1 MTRLGNLADFAGFV
15 EPQGRDN
22 VCAPMCGDVRNAEN
36 REGWKQGSMAVSFF
50 GGQDGTGARVWS
62 AGKFVTDQQD
72 QEKLRARI
80 RELESLCTDV
90 LVAGVDIGLPQH
102 LLNQLW
108 AAVGHG
114 ELPHAFNVDLPPVPP
129 RPIEAPPA
137 SKVVT
142 PEAFKQ
148 DGATPQRQPM
158 DIPDIPLTINP
169 LTSKED
175 VRPKPPQAELK
186 PLTIKKT
193 VCVVDDDPMMLDV
206 LARILQREN
215 FDLLMAS
222 GGPEIIKKLEQ
233 YSGAVDLLVTDYA
246 MPDMQGRELADHV
259 RQRFPA
265 VKVLYQT
272 GFSDQL
278 FENRV
283 ELEDGAA
290 FLEKPFTARGLREA
304 ARLVLFGSI
313 NP

>member
-1 MTRLGNLADFAGFV
+1 MAMLTNWPDFLKAGTTP
-15 EPQGRDN
+15 E
-22 VCAPMCGDVRNAEN
+22 CAPLCGAVR
-36 REGWKQGSMAVSFF
+36 GTGGQKQDSMAVSFF
-50 GGQDGTGARVWS
+50 GGQDGAGARVWS
-62 AGKFVTDQQD
+62 AGKFVSNPQD
-72 QEKLRARI
+72 QEQLRARI

-114 ELPHAFNVDLPPVPP
+114 ELPKALHVDLPPVPP
-129 RPIEAPPA
+129 RPVAPMPQQKVLVAPA
-137 SKVVT
+137 
-142 PEAFKQ
+142 AFTDKAT
-148 DGATPQRQPM
+148 GAPAVARQPM
-158 DIPDIPLTINP
+158 EIPDIPLTANP
-169 LTSKED
+169 LTAKD
-175 VRPKPPQAELK
+175 GDPRPKPPQAELK

-215 FDLLMAS
+215 FELLMAS
-222 GGPEIIKKLEQ
+222 GFNEIIAKLAEHAGQ
-233 YSGAVDLLVTDYA
+233 VDLLVTDYA
-246 MPDMQGRELADHV
+246 MPDMQGRELAEHV
-259 RQRFPA
+259 RQRFPS

-272 GFSDQL
+272 GFSDML

-283 ELEDGAA
+283 ELEEGAA

>member
-1 MTRLGNLADFAGFV
+1 MTTLANWPDFERFLK
-15 EPQGRDN
+15 PNGRDN
-22 VCAPMCGDVRNAEN
+22 ACAPMCGHVRGANN

-72 QEKLRARI
+72 QDKLRARI

-114 ELPHAFNVDLPPVPP
+114 ELPHAFNVDLPPAPP
-129 RPIEAPPA
+129 RPVEAPP
-137 SKVVT
+137 SGKVVT

-148 DGATPQRQPM
+148 DGGTARREPM
-158 DIPDIPLTINP
+158 AIPDIPLTTNP
-169 LTSKED
+169 LTAKED
-175 VRPKPPQAELK
+175 ARQMPPQAELK
-186 PLTIKKT
+186 PLNIKKT

-222 GGPEIIKKLEQ
+222 GGPEIIEKLEH
-233 YSGAVDLLVTDYA
+233 YSGHVDLLVTDYA
-246 MPDMQGRELADHV
+246 MPDMQGRELAEQV
-259 RQRFPA
+259 RKRFPS

-272 GFSDQL
+272 GFSDML